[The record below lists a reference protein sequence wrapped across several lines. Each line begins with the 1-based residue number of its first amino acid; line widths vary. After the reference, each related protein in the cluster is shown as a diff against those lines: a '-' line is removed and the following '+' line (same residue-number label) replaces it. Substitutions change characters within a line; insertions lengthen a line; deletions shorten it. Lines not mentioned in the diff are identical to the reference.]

1 MTNPEYKRLKEVI
14 EMLRHPEKGC
24 PWDLKQT
31 HESLLKY
38 LLEES
43 YEFINAV
50 ENKDYDH
57 MKEELGDILLQ
68 ILLHAGIAG
77 ENGNF
82 DMESVCATLADKMVH
97 RHPHVF
103 KAGEGK
109 ASVEEVLTNWD
120 KLKEEE
126 KGKKEREIDDSYLM
140 FPPLHSAFKIGKKTQ
155 KIGFDWDDPVQVT
168 YKVEEEWQELKEE
181 LLPSAVNK
189 ARVEEE
195 FGDFLFSIV
204 QLGRHLDIDSEKAL
218 RAANRKF
225 IKRFNQME
233 DLMKDAGQKFLE
245 MNQKQM
251 DIYWDQAKKL
261 EKEGV

>member
-14 EMLRHPEKGC
+14 EMLRHPEEGC

-50 ENKDYDH
+50 ESKDFDH
-57 MKEELGDILLQ
+57 MEEELGDILLQ
-68 ILLHAGIAG
+68 VLLHSNIAR
-77 ENGNF
+77 EEGNF
-82 DMESVCATLADKMVH
+82 DMESVCQKLADKMVH

-103 KAGEGK
+103 KEGNGK

-120 KLKEEE
+120 KLKEKE
-126 KGKKEREIDDSYLM
+126 KGKKEREIDETYLI
-140 FPPLHSAFKIGKKTQ
+140 FPALHSALKIGKKTE
-155 KIGFDWDDPVQVT
+155 KIGFDWDDPTQVA

-181 LLPSAVNK
+181 ILPTAVNPN
-189 ARVEEE
+189 RVEEE

-204 QLGRHLDIDSEKAL
+204 QLGRHLGLDSEKAL
-218 RAANRKF
+218 RLANRKF

-233 DLMKDAGQKFLE
+233 DLMKGEDKKFLE
-245 MNQKQM
+245 MNQKEM
-251 DIYWDQAKKL
+251 DVYWDKVKKM

>member
-14 EMLRHPEKGC
+14 ELLRHPEKGC

-43 YEFINAV
+43 YEFISAV
-50 ENKDYDH
+50 ESQDFNH

-68 ILLHAGIAG
+68 VLLHAGIAR
-77 ENGNF
+77 ENGHF
-82 DMESVCATLADKMVH
+82 DMEDACATLADKMVH

-103 KAGEGK
+103 KEGEGK
-109 ASVEEVLTNWD
+109 ASVEDVLTNWD

-126 KGKKEREIDDSYLM
+126 KGKREREIDGSYLI
-140 FPPLHSAFKIGKKTQ
+140 FPALHSAQKIGKKTE
-155 KIGFDWDDPVQVT
+155 KIGFDWDDPTQVT

-181 LLPSAVNK
+181 VLPTAPNK
-189 ARVEEE
+189 ERVEEE

-204 QLGRHLDIDSEKAL
+204 QLGRHLGIDSEKAL
-218 RAANRKF
+218 RSANRKF
-225 IKRFNQME
+225 VKRFNQME
-233 DLMKDAGQKFLE
+233 DLMKDADKKFLE
-245 MNQKQM
+245 MNQQQM
-251 DIYWDQAKKL
+251 DVYWDQAKKM
-261 EKEGV
+261 EKAGV

>member
-50 ENKDYDH
+50 ETKDSNH

-68 ILLHAGIAG
+68 ILLHANIARG
-77 ENGNF
+77 EGNF
-82 DMESVCATLADKMVH
+82 DMEDVCATLADKMVH

-103 KAGEGK
+103 IDKGEK
-109 ASVEEVLTNWD
+109 PSVEEVLTNWD
-120 KLKEEE
+120 KLKEVE

-140 FPPLHSAFKIGKKTQ
+140 FPALHSALKIGKKTE
-155 KIGFDWDDPVQVT
+155 KIGFDWDDPTQVT

-181 LLPSAVNK
+181 VLPIAQNHV
-189 ARVEEE
+189 RVEEE

-204 QLGRHLDIDSEKAL
+204 QLGRHLGIDSEKA
-218 RAANRKF
+218 
-225 IKRFNQME
+225 
-233 DLMKDAGQKFLE
+233 
-245 MNQKQM
+245 
-251 DIYWDQAKKL
+251 
-261 EKEGV
+261 

>member
-50 ENKDYDH
+50 ETQDFNH

-68 ILLHAGIAG
+68 VLLHANIAREAG
-77 ENGNF
+77 HF
-82 DMESVCATLADKMVH
+82 DMEAVCETLADKMVH

-103 KAGEGK
+103 KDGEGTS
-109 ASVEEVLTNWD
+109 SVEEVLTNWD

-126 KGKKEREIDDSYLM
+126 KGKKEREIDHSYLM
-140 FPPLHSAFKIGKKTQ
+140 FPALHSALKIGKKTE
-155 KIGFDWDDPVQVT
+155 KIGFDWDDPTQVT

-181 LLPSAVNK
+181 VLPTTKNK

-204 QLGRHLDIDSEKAL
+204 QLGRHLGIDSEKAL

-233 DLMKDAGQKFLE
+233 DLIKAADKKFLE
-245 MNQKQM
+245 MNQAQM
-251 DIYWDQAKKL
+251 DVYWDQAKKM
-261 EKEGV
+261 EKAGV